1 MSSLLAQPLLNMK
14 NDTNK
19 LEQDKLDRLTNAIDE
34 YMKRG
39 MPAGELIKEHI
50 FKEYGENGNEELE
63 EIAKE
68 YFIEH
73 LD

>member
-1 MSSLLAQPLLNMK
+1 MKTVETPLKDNEK
-14 NDTNK
+14 TDQK
-19 LEQDKLDRLTNAIDE
+19 KIDDLTNSIDE
-34 YMKRG
+34 YMKSG
-39 MPAGELIKEHI
+39 MSVGELIKEHI

-63 EIAKE
+63 EIARE